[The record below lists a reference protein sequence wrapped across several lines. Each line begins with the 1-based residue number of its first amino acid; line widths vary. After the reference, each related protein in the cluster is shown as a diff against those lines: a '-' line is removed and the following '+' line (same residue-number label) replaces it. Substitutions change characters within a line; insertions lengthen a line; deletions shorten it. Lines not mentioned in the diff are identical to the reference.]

1 MQPIQI
7 LRVSGAQAQAQYE
20 TFVKANH
27 GTIEQSYEWGQFQEK
42 IPLRGRFVALM
53 AMEGQECVASMLL
66 VRQRLP
72 FGKCWLSVARGPL
85 FHPGADI
92 EPVWSLFLPELK
104 RIAKAMAAIFIRFEL
119 PEYAQ
124 PGQQQQMEKLLNSD
138 KNFRLAHAHYQPEWT
153 LKINLSG
160 SINDILGQMK
170 QKGRYN
176 IKVAQ
181 KHGVTIRV
189 THDSRDVKA
198 FYEILQKTCTRD
210 GFGIH
215 SEHYYQ
221 TLVTFLVKNDLGTL
235 YVAEKDGQIMAG
247 MVATFYG
254 ETGTYYY
261 GASDHA
267 HRPLMAPYLLQWEA
281 LQEAKRRGCL
291 WYDFLGVA
299 PPDSPYHPWAGVT
312 DFKEK
317 FGGVRV
323 EYPKAREWV
332 LKRGWYWGMRVMK
345 IFVCFLRRIRMR
357 S

>member
-7 LRVSGAQAQAQYE
+7 LRVGGERDQKRYE
-20 TFVKANH
+20 AFVRANH
-27 GTIEQSYEWGQFQEK
+27 GTIEQSYEWGRFQEK

-53 AMEGQECVASMLL
+53 ALEGPVCVATMLL

-72 FGKCWLSVARGPL
+72 FGKCWLSVGRGPL
-85 FHPGADI
+85 FHSKTNVGH
-92 EPVWSLFLPELK
+92 VWACFLPELK
-104 RIAKAMAAIFIRFEL
+104 QVAQEMSAVFIRFEL

-124 PGQQQQMEKLLNSD
+124 PELRQQMEEFMGPGK
-138 KNFRLAHAHYQPEWT
+138 KNFCLAHAHYQPEWT
-153 LKINLSG
+153 LKVDLSG
-160 SINDILGQMK
+160 SLEDILRQMK
-170 QKGRYN
+170 PKGRYN

-181 KHGVTIRV
+181 KHEVAVRA
-189 THDSRDVKA
+189 THDSRDVHA
-198 FYEILQKTCTRD
+198 FYDILRKTGERD
-210 GFGIH
+210 RFGIH
-215 SEHYYQ
+215 DEKYYQ
-221 TLVTFLVKNDLGTL
+221 TLVTFLAKNDLGAL
-235 YVAEKDGQIMAG
+235 YVAEKDGQIVAG
-247 MVATFYG
+247 MIATFYG

-299 PPDSPYHPWAGVT
+299 PPDSPNHPWAGVT

-317 FGGVRV
+317 FGGIRV

-332 LKRGWYWGMRVMK
+332 LSRGWY
-345 IFVCFLRRIRMR
+345 FLIRAAKFFKH
-357 S
+357 